1 VCLRAATA
9 KVPTYDVFADKGK
22 YIKDVLRYQ
31 IPLSIEEKAPTF
43 LTIEN
48 YVDMEELLWLNDYHN
63 YVHEGSRVDC
73 SALLKM
79 HCYTFVS
86 LQETC
91 EARYK
96 VR

>member
-1 VCLRAATA
+1 MCSDTS
-9 KVPTYDVFADKGK
+9 
-22 YIKDVLRYQ
+22 
-31 IPLSIEEKAPTF
+31 PLSVEGKGPTF
-43 LTIEN
+43 LTMEN
-48 YVDMEELLWLNDYHN
+48 HVNMKVLLRLNDYHN

-79 HCYTFVS
+79 RCYTFVS

>member
-1 VCLRAATA
+1 MMRLLTS
-9 KVPTYDVFADKGK
+9 
-22 YIKDVLRYQ
+22 
-31 IPLSIEEKAPTF
+31 PLSVEGKGPTF
-43 LTIEN
+43 LTMEN
-48 YVDMEELLWLNDYHN
+48 YVNMEVLLWLNDYHN